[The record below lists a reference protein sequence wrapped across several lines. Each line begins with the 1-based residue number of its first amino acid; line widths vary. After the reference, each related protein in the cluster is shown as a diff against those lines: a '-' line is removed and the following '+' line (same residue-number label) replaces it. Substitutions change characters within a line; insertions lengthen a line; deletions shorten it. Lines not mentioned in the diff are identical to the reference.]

1 MSENNIIQNQIELAK
16 DNNQN
21 AFSFLLNMFWDD
33 VYKFQLKR
41 TGNEIEAEDITIE
54 SFAKAFHK
62 INSYNDNY
70 VFKTWLITISK
81 NLHIDKLRRNKNKII
96 KFFIKVPSDF
106 VLFF

>member
-1 MSENNIIQNQIELAK
+1 
-16 DNNQN
+16 
-21 AFSFLLNMFWDD
+21 MFWDD

-81 NLHIDKLRRNKNKII
+81 SEGLPSIKQKKNNIKNELLETAKKDFIYQNVMETFSDAELIDIKNDIE
-96 KFFIKVPSDF
+96 DNG
-106 VLFF
+106 